1 MRDYYLELGVKP
13 SDDIEDIRKEFT
25 RQSRAIGN
33 KSEKD
38 QIAFFDAWKV
48 IQDVDKRKE
57 YDEQPQ
63 FQLKKTSNRLTAG
76 TKKKGGDRQKFRW
89 GIPIMEILMMP
100 FKKEEQPTEVQT
112 PEEKANIHF
121 TQGILYAGEV
131 SKLVQAKDEFKA
143 VLDIIPD
150 LEEAQYNYAI
160 ICYKMGQFK
169 QALECFK
176 KYSSDFPKDALAKRM
191 IAILE

>member
-1 MRDYYLELGVKP
+1 
-13 SDDIEDIRKEFT
+13 
-25 RQSRAIGN
+25 
-33 KSEKD
+33 
-38 QIAFFDAWKV
+38 
-48 IQDVDKRKE
+48 
-57 YDEQPQ
+57 
-63 FQLKKTSNRLTAG
+63 
-76 TKKKGGDRQKFRW
+76 
-89 GIPIMEILMMP
+89 MMP
-100 FKKEEQPTEVQT
+100 FKKEEQQTEVQS

-176 KYSSDFPKDALAKRM
+176 TYSSQYPKDLYAKKM

>member
-25 RQSRAIGN
+25 KQSRAIGG
-33 KSEKD
+33 KSEKE
-38 QIAFFDAWKV
+38 QIAFFNAWKI

-76 TKKKGGDRQKFRW
+76 AKKKSGERQQFRW
-89 GIPIMEILMMP
+89 GIPLMEILKMP
-100 FKKEEQPTEVQT
+100 FQKQEEVEVQT

-121 TQGILYAGEV
+121 TQGILYSGEV
-131 SKLVQAKDEFKA
+131 AKFGQAKDEFKE
-143 VLDIIPD
+143 VLNIIPD
-150 LEEAQYNYAI
+150 LEEGLYNYAI
-160 ICYKMGQFK
+160 MCYKMGQFK
-169 QALECFK
+169 EALECFK
-176 KYSSDFPKDALAKRM
+176 NYSSQYPKDLYAKKM
-191 IAILE
+191 ITLLE